1 VYTISTLTDVLLTF
15 VDALLTIITINKA
28 FINRIYQLYCK
39 VYTIQH

>member
-15 VDALLTIITINKA
+15 VDSLLTIITINEA
-28 FINRIYQLYCK
+28 FINGIYQLYCK